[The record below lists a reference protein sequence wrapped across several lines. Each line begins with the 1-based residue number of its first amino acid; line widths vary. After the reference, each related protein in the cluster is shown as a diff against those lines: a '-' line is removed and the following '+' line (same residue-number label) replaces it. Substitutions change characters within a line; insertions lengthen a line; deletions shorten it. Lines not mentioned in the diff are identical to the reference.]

1 MIPRSRHRR
10 RKSRETFRFQPFSR
24 KQRQLMR
31 WWQEDSPHAD
41 KDIVIADGAIRS
53 GKTIAMICGFLWWSL
68 ATFQGESFII
78 AGKSMGALK
87 RNVIRP
93 MLMILRAWGLEYDY
107 NRSDNVIYIGTNEYY
122 LFGAVNESSQ
132 DVLQG
137 MTAAG
142 AYADEVALFPK
153 SFVYQMMARCSVTGR
168 RIWMNCNPEGP
179 GHWFLKEFIQEA
191 ESKRIY
197 HLRFTLDD
205 NLTLDQAVKE
215 GYHRQW
221 SGVFYLRNILGEW
234 AAAEGAIYMDLVE
247 RPERYLIDEHELP
260 QGLQFGTIGVDFGGR
275 LSGHSFT
282 FTAFTRRFETIVTM
296 KDFYRKGVITP
307 QQLESDFLDF
317 VRSCEQY
324 NIPIAEIL
332 ADSAEQVLIAGLNK
346 ALIEAKMPYQV
357 TNAKKGLIIDR
368 IRLYVS
374 LLAQERWK
382 IMRHCKHT
390 FDAFTTAVFDDKSL
404 EDKRLDDGST
414 IMDPIDSQE
423 YSTEPYM
430 DVLMYGG
437 GKPDGQRLSNQTR
450 IPPSRTVG

>member
-1 MIPRSRHRR
+1 MIRRPSR
-10 RKSRETFRFQPFSR
+10 RKRAARETFRFQQFSK
-24 KQRQLMR
+24 KQLQLIN
-31 WWQEDSPHAD
+31 WWRDTSPYRD
-41 KDIVIADGAIRS
+41 MDTIIADGAIRS
-53 GKTIAMICGFLWWSL
+53 GKTIAMIVGFLWWSL
-68 ATFQGESFII
+68 DTFQGESFII

-93 MLMILRAWGLEYDY
+93 MLQILRAWGLDYDY
-107 NRSDNVIYIGTNEYY
+107 NRSDNVITIGTNDYY
-122 LFGAVNESSQ
+122 LFGAVNEASQ

-153 SFVYQMMARCSVTGR
+153 SFVYQMMARCSVPGR
-168 RIWMNCNPEGP
+168 RHWMNCNPEGP
-179 GHWFLKEFIQEA
+179 SHWFLKEFIQEA
-191 ESKRIY
+191 EGKRIY

-205 NLTLDQAVKE
+205 NLTLDPAVRE

-247 RPERYLIDEHELP
+247 KPERYLIDSVP
-260 QGLQFGTIGVDFGGR
+260 DGLHFGTIGVDFGGR
-275 LSGHSFT
+275 LSGHAFT
-282 FTAFTRRFETIVTM
+282 FTAFSKGFREIVTLE
-296 KDFYRKGVITP
+296 DFYRRGVITP
-307 QQLESDFLDF
+307 QQLEGDFIAF
-317 VRSCEQY
+317 IRRCEAH
-324 NIPIAEIL
+324 NIPIAEIR
-332 ADSAEQVLIAGLNK
+332 ADSAEQVLIAGLQK
-346 ALIEAKMPYQV
+346 ALIDARMPYV
-357 TNAKKGLIIDR
+357 VSNAKKGLIIDR

-374 LLAQERWK
+374 LLAQERWR

-390 FDAFTTAVFDDKSL
+390 FDAFTTAVFDDKSM

-414 IMDPIDSQE
+414 VMDPIDAQE

-437 GKPDGQRLSNQTR
+437 LTDGQGLSQTSRLS
-450 IPPSRTVG
+450 PSRTVS